1 MSTKVLADKD
11 VNASMTEQQQQ
22 QQQDVPVKE
31 VKSMEYHRQML
42 HSKMAQE
49 ETTTQYISPSDNIM
63 SPCTAKI
70 NALRN
75 KHASKAK
82 PKSLFAQA
90 SVKKLQ
96 GDNPLGAKPAPT
108 KAFGL

>member
-1 MSTKVLADKD
+1 MSAVLGDKD
-11 VNASMTEQQQQ
+11 VNAVMDQQNAAK
-22 QQQDVPVKE
+22 D
-31 VKSMEYHRQML
+31 VKSMEYHRQVFQ
-42 HSKMAQE
+42 SKMAA
-49 ETTTQYISPSDNIM
+49 ETTKQYVSPSDNIM

-90 SVKKLQ
+90 SVKKLN
-96 GDNPLGAKPAPT
+96 GENALGARSIQQ
-108 KAFGL
+108 